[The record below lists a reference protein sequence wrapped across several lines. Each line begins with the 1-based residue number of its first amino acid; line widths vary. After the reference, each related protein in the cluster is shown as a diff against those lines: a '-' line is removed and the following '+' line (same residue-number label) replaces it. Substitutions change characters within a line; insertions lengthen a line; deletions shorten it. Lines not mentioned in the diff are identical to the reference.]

1 MESVKIWLQ
10 KLVPGFCTIV
20 SRIVHLI
27 SALHTYQIGRRLDVL
42 DILFDLE
49 TQLVHGT
56 ERPQSLWQRY
66 EVSDFPC
73 MVFTGYLETVSLL
86 NLKK

>member
-1 MESVKIWLQ
+1 M
-10 KLVPGFCTIV
+10 

-56 ERPQSLWQRY
+56 ERDVRASGRGMKYQTSPAWFSLGIWK
-66 EVSDFPC
+66 
-73 MVFTGYLETVSLL
+73 L
-86 NLKK
+86 